1 MAVRNLWKTYLRIF
15 MYMYLYTTQQP
26 VCEFS
31 CTCISTRHNNLY
43 VTRTTWHNKFR
54 CMYLYAAQ
62 QPVCEFLW
70 YLNWSFSG
78 ISQTHWSFCRISNFS
93 IFDYDFTKKQH
104 DQFDCQQFNTTTNH
118 IHPKSFTLESVTW
131 TYMYMLWDTTV
142 KKKSEILK
150 CHQYLGFLFF
160 FLWIYMWRQ
169 QYIIICI
176 LIPNRV

>member
-1 MAVRNLWKTYLRIF
+1 MPLSRFEWLSAIDERH
-15 MYMYLYTTQQP
+15 

-43 VTRTTWHNKFR
+43 ANYQLSLSGTTVQRHSK
-54 CMYLYAAQ
+54 
-62 QPVCEFLW
+62 VFLAFGHPASCDLRPAICDTMVFELVVLW
-70 YLNWSFSG
+70 
-78 ISQTHWSFCRISNFS
+78 NFS
-93 IFDYDFTKKQH
+93 IFDFDFTKIQH
-104 DQFDCQQFNTTTNH
+104 YHLDCQQLNTTTNH

-169 QYIIICI
+169 QYIIIYI
-176 LIPNRV
+176 LIHNRV